1 VLSEVEAGILMK
13 KYRTESDSMGQVRVE
28 ADKLWGPE
36 TQRALEHFSIGRDPM
51 PKEMI
56 GAYAFI
62 KKACAEVN
70 FRSGYLTNE
79 QKDMIVT
86 VCNELLEGH
95 HAAMFPLNVWMSG
108 SGTQFNMNVNEVIA
122 NRCSQMAGE
131 PLGSK
136 RPLHPNDHVN
146 MSQSTND
153 GFPTAMCIA
162 VALSTRDRL
171 LPSLNI
177 LRESLLKKSEEWENI
192 IKIGRTHLQD
202 ATPITFGQELSGYTG
217 LLDEN
222 RARIEGAL
230 TDLHRLAIG
239 GTAVGTGLNANPGF
253 GEAVA
258 AEIASYTGIPFVSA
272 PNKFSVQGS
281 HDAIVGMSAATK
293 IMAVS
298 LLKISNDIRF
308 LACGPRAGIGEIRL
322 PENEPGSSMMPG
334 KVNPTQCEVLSMIS
348 VQVMAND
355 LAVAMGGAGGYLEMN
370 AYKPLLIHNIL
381 HSISLLSDG
390 MQSFSRFAV
399 EGMDIDT
406 RKTAWYV
413 ERSLMQVT
421 ALSPLIGYDQAS
433 KVARYAFDHDLSL
446 RQAAL
451 TLGVITPEEFDRVM
465 VPSRMVHPG
474 RLT

>member
-1 VLSEVEAGILMK
+1 MK
-13 KYRTESDSMGQVRVE
+13 RYRTESDSMGQVRIA

-51 PKEMI
+51 PEEMI
-56 GAYAFI
+56 GAYAYI

-70 FRSGYLTNE
+70 FRSGYLAAE

-86 VCNELLEGH
+86 VCDELLRGQ
-95 HAAMFPLNVWMSG
+95 HAGMFPLNVWMSG

-122 NRCSQMAGE
+122 NRCSQIAGQ
-131 PLGSK
+131 PLGSR
-136 RPLHPNDHVN
+136 RPLHPNDQVN

-162 VALSTRDRL
+162 AALATRDRL
-171 LPSLNI
+171 LPSLNA
-177 LRESLLKKSEEWENI
+177 LWESLRKKSEEWDSI

-202 ATPITFGQELSGYTG
+202 ATPITFGQELSGYMG

-222 RARIEGAL
+222 RARIERAL
-230 TDLHRLAIG
+230 TDLYRLAIG
-239 GTAVGTGLNANPGF
+239 GTVVGTGLNADPGF

-258 AEIASYTGIPFVSA
+258 GEIAGYTGIPFVSA

-281 HDAIVGMSAATK
+281 HDALVGLSAAART
-293 IMAVS
+293 MAVS
-298 LLKISNDIRF
+298 LFKISNDIRF
-308 LACGPRAGIGEIRL
+308 LACGPRAGIGEILL
-322 PENEPGSSMMPG
+322 PANEPGSSMMPG

-355 LAVAMGGAGGYLEMN
+355 LAVTMGGAGGYLEMN
-370 AYKPLLIHNIL
+370 TYKPLLIYNIL
-381 HSISLLSDG
+381 HSITLLSDG
-390 MQSFSRFAV
+390 MQSFARFAV
-399 EGMDIDT
+399 EGMDVDT

-413 ERSLMQVT
+413 EHSLMQVT
-421 ALSPLIGYDQAS
+421 ALSPLIGYDRAS
-433 KVARYAFDHDLSL
+433 EVAKYAFNHDVSL
-446 RQAAL
+446 RNAAL
-451 TLGVITPEEFDRVM
+451 ALGVITAEEFDRVV

-474 RLT
+474 RLI